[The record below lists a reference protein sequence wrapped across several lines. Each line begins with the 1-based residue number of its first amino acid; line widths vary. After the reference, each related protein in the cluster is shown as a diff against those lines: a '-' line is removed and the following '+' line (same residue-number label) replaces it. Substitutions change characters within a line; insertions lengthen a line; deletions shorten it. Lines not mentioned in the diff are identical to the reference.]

1 MALLTT
7 CLNGAAEDPPEA
19 PHLWITSD
27 LKHNKPFSGRED
39 AAKKELISLKSES
52 ESDFRANA
60 GNGSKDAYHYKCV

>member
-19 PHLWITSD
+19 PHLRITSD
-27 LKHNKPFSGRED
+27 LKYNKPLRED

-52 ESDFRANA
+52 DVRANA
-60 GNGSKDAYHYKCV
+60 GNGKKN